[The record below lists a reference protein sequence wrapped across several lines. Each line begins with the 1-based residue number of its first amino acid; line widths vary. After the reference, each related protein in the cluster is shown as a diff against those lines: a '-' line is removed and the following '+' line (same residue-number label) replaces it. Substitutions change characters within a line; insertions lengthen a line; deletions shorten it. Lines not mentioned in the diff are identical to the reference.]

1 MAWVHLGTGRAKIQI
16 SELASS
22 RKVLDLLGSQ
32 ESRRVFMGAET
43 VHSHDPE
50 FWDWEPDSTPN
61 PTRGKMEA
69 VDADAYGRNWFT
81 SHPLP
86 PTSLKICLCQ
96 VEMDL
101 WHLHPFHVLSSG
113 QLAASCLGFCF
124 LLPSALLMHLAV
136 GISPQPSPNL
146 MLGTTSTVLTFTS
159 LVNTVQILPGYTSFI
174 CPR

>member
-32 ESRRVFMGAET
+32 ESQRVFMGAET

-101 WHLHPFHVLSSG
+101 
-113 QLAASCLGFCF
+113 
-124 LLPSALLMHLAV
+124 
-136 GISPQPSPNL
+136 
-146 MLGTTSTVLTFTS
+146 
-159 LVNTVQILPGYTSFI
+159 
-174 CPR
+174 